1 MLIFELCELET
12 KYFLNK
18 KKAKA
23 FIIESFD
30 I

>member
-1 MLIFELCELET
+1 MLIFELCELEV

-18 KKAKA
+18 KKVKV
-23 FIIESFD
+23 FIFEFFD